1 MKHYF
6 KILLIVL
13 CLCQNNLLKA
23 QTPSKKEII
32 GCTANVRIKNGDID
46 FLGRVD
52 TGAET
57 TSINAENIKAIG
69 DSVRFTIINQRGK
82 KTTLTAKIIEE
93 RTVKNAEAAEKR
105 YFVYLTISYLNVS
118 KITLVNLN
126 NRSNSTYKILLGR
139 NWLSGSYLVDVDID

>member
-93 RTVKNAEAAEKR
+93 RTVKNAC
-105 YFVYLTISYLNVS
+105 
-118 KITLVNLN
+118 
-126 NRSNSTYKILLGR
+126 LLYTSPSPR
-139 NWLSGSYLVDVDID
+139 D